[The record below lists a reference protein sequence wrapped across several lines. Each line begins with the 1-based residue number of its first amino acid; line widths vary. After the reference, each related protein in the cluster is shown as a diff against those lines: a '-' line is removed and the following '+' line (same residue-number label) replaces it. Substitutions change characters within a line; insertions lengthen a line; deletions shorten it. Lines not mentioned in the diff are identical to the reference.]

1 MPSPA
6 PPEDGRGDDDQARLR
21 LGLFRRPPAPLPLAR
36 DEKRRSVA
44 TDGYSGVDMEDLW
57 LSRLWSLVRLE
68 HCLFGYCLLASSSFY
83 MTKLQCPVIRTKK
96 QIV

>member
-6 PPEDGRGDDDQARLR
+6 PPENGRGDDDQARLR

-44 TDGYSGVDMEDLW
+44 PDRYSGVDMEDI
-57 LSRLWSLVRLE
+57 SFMFKQVVE
-68 HCLFGYCLLASSSFY
+68 FG
-83 MTKLQCPVIRTKK
+83 QIRA
-96 QIV
+96 